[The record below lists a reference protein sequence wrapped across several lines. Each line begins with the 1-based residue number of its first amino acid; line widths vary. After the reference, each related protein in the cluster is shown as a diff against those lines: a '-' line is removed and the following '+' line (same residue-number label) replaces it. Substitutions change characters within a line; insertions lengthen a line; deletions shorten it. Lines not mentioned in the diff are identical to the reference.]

1 MAFSVFSDSQ
11 REFAAPV
18 KLVAIDMDGTL
29 LPDFS
34 KAVSTRNRRALLE
47 AQQAGIVVA
56 IATGRRQAFTAPLI
70 DDIGLRADTPLIT
83 SNGAVTRNMAG
94 DRIDLTRLNP

>member
-1 MAFSVFSDSQ
+1 MNSSLPSTSGDDRALLSGPI
-11 REFAAPV
+11 R
-18 KLVAIDMDGTL
+18 LVAIDMDGTL

-34 KAVSTRNRRALLE
+34 AVVSDRNRRALLE

-70 DDIGLRADTPLIT
+70 DDI
-83 SNGAVTRNMAG
+83 
-94 DRIDLTRLNP
+94 